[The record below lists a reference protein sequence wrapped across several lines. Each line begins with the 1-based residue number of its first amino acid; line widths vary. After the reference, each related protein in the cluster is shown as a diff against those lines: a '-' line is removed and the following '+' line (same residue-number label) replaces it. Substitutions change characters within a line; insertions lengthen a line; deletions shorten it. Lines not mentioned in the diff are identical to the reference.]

1 MRSRLIRCSSL
12 GVAVQKSGEKKRR
25 FKNVLKMKKEFDKRI
40 TILFKKKEKE
50 DE

>member
-1 MRSRLIRCSSL
+1 MTCFEMKQFQRIKK
-12 GVAVQKSGEKKRR
+12 KSGEKKRR
-25 FKNVLKMKKEFDKRI
+25 FKNVLNMKKEFDKRI